1 MNKRVLVI
9 TYYWPPTGGSGV
21 QRWVKFSKYL
31 PQFGWTPVIY
41 TPSNPEQIAID
52 HKMASEIPPQAEIIK
67 RHISEPYTLYH
78 KFTGHKKG
86 EKITTINP
94 INNSKDKTLTQK
106 ISLWIRANIF
116 IPDPRIAW
124 KHPSVNFL
132 MKYLKEH
139 PVDVIVTTGP
149 PQSMHLI
156 GRELHRRTGIKWIA
170 DFRDPWTKMFYFK
183 HLPLNRFASRA
194 HYRLEQSVLRE
205 ADYIVA
211 VSPRVQKD
219 FMAMLPSGSSV
230 DKVKLITNGF
240 DPSDFANATQRSSS
254 EAETHNQSA
263 DNQSPKISIVHTG
276 ILAQEGNPNE
286 LWKALGQE
294 SNIPFD
300 IKLYGNTD
308 QAVIKS
314 MIEAGLEGKF
324 TDEGY
329 KSHSE
334 INHYQQKAD
343 ILILPLRKEE
353 ELKSVLPG
361 KLFEYIA
368 ANVPIL
374 GIGPVDSVC
383 AEVLKDTG
391 CGQMFE
397 WDDAEGMINFIK
409 MVNKQLHEVQGGSN
423 SILPRNNKKIESYS
437 RVNLT
442 KEYIKL
448 FEN

>member
-9 TYYWPPTGGSGV
+9 TYYWSPTGGSGV

-31 PQFGWTPVIY
+31 PEFGWTPVIY

-52 HKMASEIPPQAEIIK
+52 HNMAKEIPPQAEIIK

-78 KFTGHKKG
+78 KFIGHKKG
-86 EKITTINP
+86 EKIAAINP
-94 INNSKDKTLTQK
+94 INNSKDKSLAEK
-106 ISLWIRANIF
+106 ISLWVRANIF
-116 IPDPRIAW
+116 IPDPRITW
-124 KHPSVNFL
+124 KHSSVNFL
-132 MKYLKEH
+132 IKYLKEH

-219 FMAMLPSGSSV
+219 FMAMLPSGSNP

-240 DPSDFANATQRSSS
+240 DPSDFANATQSSFC
-254 EAETHNQSA
+254 EKKPQNQTA
-263 DNQSPKISIVHTG
+263 DNQARKISIVHTG
-276 ILAQEGNPNE
+276 ILAQEGNPTE
-286 LWKALGQE
+286 LWKALGLK
-294 SNIPFD
+294 NDIPFL

-314 MIEAGLEGKF
+314 MIEAGLDGKF
-324 TDEGY
+324 SDEGY

-334 INHYQQKAD
+334 INHYQQTAD

-353 ELKSVLPG
+353 EYKSVLPG

-368 ANVPIL
+368 ADVPIL
-374 GIGPVDSVC
+374 GIGPIDSVC
-383 AEVLKDTG
+383 AEVLQDTG

-397 WDDAEGMINFIK
+397 WTDAEGMLDFIK
-409 MVNKQLHEVQGGSN
+409 MVNKQLHEVQGESN
-423 SILPRNNKKIESYS
+423 STLPRNNKKIESYS

-442 KEYIKL
+442 KQYIKL